1 MVPLLPLIFGAA
13 LALKWD
19 VSVLNQHLLLL
30 WSLGALAGAGIIL
43 HALHVYRH
51 LKKVSSSELISL
63 GLQLQSVEG
72 AGIAGCDLPDML
84 YLSSLG

>member
-1 MVPLLPLIFGAA
+1 MVPLLPLIIGAA
-13 LALKWD
+13 LALKWV
-19 VSVLNQHLLLL
+19 VSVLNQHFLL

-43 HALHVYRH
+43 HALHIYRH
-51 LKKVSSSELISL
+51 LKKVSLSE
-63 GLQLQSVEG
+63 LQLQSVEG